1 MYYPIIKNKLNEL
14 KGLEAVNSA
23 LNFIPILEIVDCK
36 YEDQEKFFDSFMS
49 KISSTAKSKKIFIDF
64 PTYADNDAL
73 NVFELYYAQDKFD
86 FLITLEQY
94 FTSKGYMPF
103 IPVISFDYNYS
114 SQRESYKE
122 NIKLV
127 KKISD
132 HFSNG
137 FAFRIF
143 SDSSF
148 KNEDKDLI
156 SQSYAFL
163 DEDITEKC
171 HLIIDCDKNIF
182 TEAIPVIRELHD
194 DGYHIKN
201 IILAGEAYN
210 GSIRIETGIFC
221 DRIGNAQIKRVENI
235 KTQLALNDIHID
247 SINYADFSL
256 LEKIQSKIEVDPD
269 KGFLYYPFIKY
280 TTEDGN
286 LCMFTADTK
295 GNYHQYEELCRRVR
309 ANIHTFSDTHCD
321 SCKFISDVAAGNIEN
336 FKAGSTWKHRMIAHH
351 ITALA
356 MLGV

>member
-14 KGLEAVNSA
+14 KGLEAVHSA

-36 YEDQEKFFDSFMS
+36 YEDHEKFFDSFMS
-49 KISSTAKSKKIFIDF
+49 KISSTSKNKRIFIDL
-64 PTYADNDAL
+64 PTYTDNDAL
-73 NVFELYYAQDKFD
+73 NMFELYYAQDKFN
-86 FLITLEQY
+86 FLLTLEQY
-94 FTSKGYMPF
+94 FISKGYMPF
-103 IPVISFDYNYS
+103 IPVISFDYSYA

-122 NIKLV
+122 NIKMV
-127 KKISD
+127 KKISA
-132 HFSNG
+132 HFTDG
-137 FAFRIF
+137 FAFRVF

-163 DEDITEKC
+163 DEDIIEKC
-171 HLIIDCDKNIF
+171 YLIIDCDKQTFSDTLPLIK
-182 TEAIPVIRELHD
+182 ELYD
-194 DGYHIKN
+194 DEFPIKN

-210 GSIRIETGIFC
+210 GSIKKETEILCGRIENI
-221 DRIGNAQIKRVENI
+221 QLKRVQYI
-235 KTQLALNDIHID
+235 KTQLSLHDIHID

-256 LEKIQSKIEVDPD
+256 LEKIQSKIEIDPD

-295 GNYHQYEELCRRVR
+295 GNYQQYEELCRRVM
-309 ANIHTFSDTHCD
+309 ANIHSFSVTHCD
-321 SCKFISDVAAGNIEN
+321 TCQFISDVAAGSIDS
-336 FKAGSTWKHRMIAHH
+336 FKAGSVWKHRMITHH